1 MKISELTIEDIK
13 TYLVLD
19 TEDEDFNDDRLL
31 ELCLSSAKK
40 TVSNYCGIALE
51 ELDNHEDLT
60 YVILIISGSMYENRE
75 LMDKDRELNRLVDKV
90 LGTNS
95 YNLLG

>member
-31 ELCLSSAKK
+31 EK
-40 TVSNYCGIALE
+40 SN
-51 ELDNHEDLT
+51 
-60 YVILIISGSMYENRE
+60 
-75 LMDKDRELNRLVDKV
+75 
-90 LGTNS
+90 
-95 YNLLG
+95 